1 MTTNSLTNPTVQN
14 AKPQLIDGVL
24 KDKRYPDG
32 GGLYLLATAKGGKLW
47 RYNFSLHNKKY
58 VYSIGKYPAISLKDA
73 RVIHSDLKTK
83 VAKGINPAEEKRIKK
98 LEKKRTE
105 KNSFRDVAEDYL
117 KMQVGMLA
125 PSTLKK
131 HCNALERDFYPVIGN
146 MPINTITRK
155 DLIAVAKAVQDRGAF
170 ETAHRLL
177 NLCNQIWRYAL
188 QHDKVEHNV
197 VADIDKRIAL
207 KGFKKNKYK
216 TITEPKRIGELLR
229 AIDTYTGSYTTKHLL
244 RLLPY
249 VFVRSANIRLAEWD
263 EFDLVKKVWT
273 IPAEKMKSRKEHK
286 LPLCK
291 QAIEIL
297 QEVYPYT
304 KDAKYVFH
312 SPLSRMRP
320 LTDVAIS
327 SALKRLEFG
336 DEIVPHGFRAM
347 FSTIAYENKF
357 RGEVIEALLAH
368 TDTNK
373 VRSSYNRADYIEEK
387 RGLVEW
393 YGKYLEDLKNAK
405 RIR

>member
-47 RYNFSLHNKKY
+47 RYNFSLDNKKY

-327 SALKRLEFG
+327 SALKRLDFG

>member
-327 SALKRLEFG
+327 SALKRLDFG

>member
-1 MTTNSLTNPTVQN
+1 MTTNLLTNPTVQN
-14 AKPQLIDGVL
+14 AKPRLVDGVL
-24 KDKRYPDG
+24 KDKRYPDS

-47 RYNFSLHNKKY
+47 RYNFSLDNKKY

-83 VAKGINPAEEKRIKK
+83 VAKGINPVEEKRKEK

-105 KNSFRDVAEDYL
+105 KNSFKEVAEAYL
-117 KMQVGMLA
+117 KMQVGTLA

-131 HCNALERDFYPVIGN
+131 HSNALERDFYPLIGN
-146 MPINTITRK
+146 MAIDTITRK
-155 DLIAVAKAVQDRGAF
+155 DLIAVATAVQERGAF

-197 VADIDKRIAL
+197 VADIDKKIAL
-207 KGFKKNKYK
+207 KGFKNTKYK
-216 TITEPKRIGELLR
+216 TITEPKRIGELLK

-249 VFVRSANIRLAEWD
+249 VFVRSANIRLAEWN
-263 EFDLVKKVWT
+263 EFDLEKKVWT
-273 IPAEKMKSRKEHK
+273 IPADKMKSRKEHQ

-291 QAIEIL
+291 QAIVIL
-297 QEVYPYT
+297 EEVYPYT

-312 SPLSRMRP
+312 SPLSRTRP
-320 LTDVAIS
+320 LTDVAVS
-327 SALKRLEFG
+327 SALKRLDFG

-347 FSTIAYENKF
+347 FSTIARENKF
-357 RGEVIEALLAH
+357 RDEVIEALLAH

-373 VRSSYNRADYIEEK
+373 VRSAYNRADYADEK
-387 RGLVEW
+387 RELVEW
-393 YGKYLEDLKNAK
+393 YGDYLKSITND
-405 RIR
+405 